1 MPIAVVPFETKLVGA
16 ALPVTVIG
24 TSVAA
29 ALHEQAPQTL
39 CAARLQINT
48 NRASFIFVS
57 TCRTYLATSSVPVPS
72 STYPQNGRLPV
83 NVGVHHTRG
92 KTPGPDRSSSELQRA
107 SLNYRQKYVQAR
119 SCVIGVRRQLST
131 CQPFYSQCSA
141 LHGSSP
147 WWQSATAH
155 AETTI
160 ARPIRAKVSLPG
172 MY

>member
-1 MPIAVVPFETKLVGA
+1 LHATAPPLRLKSDILAILEESCLLLLYGLGKFDAA

-29 ALHEQAPQTL
+29 ALPEQAPQTL

-57 TCRTYLATSSVPVPS
+57 SCRTFPATSSVPVPCGIRL
-72 STYPQNGRLPV
+72 QNGRLPV

-92 KTPGPDRSSSELQRA
+92 KTPDPDRRSSKLQRA

-119 SCVIGVRRQLST
+119 RCVIGVRRQLST

-141 LHGSSP
+141 LHGSSR
-147 WWQSATAH
+147 W
-155 AETTI
+155 
-160 ARPIRAKVSLPG
+160 
-172 MY
+172 